1 MTRKMTNFDLRVY
14 PVGGKEGTYNH
25 QMLSD
30 EIRTQYIEQGWEV
43 FETEVAQIVA
53 DTIYIK
59 IVLVKYEEVPDA
71 LSELVATQSVAKRGP
86 GRPPKVAEEV
96 VAN

>member
-59 IVLVKYEEVPDA
+59 VTFVKYAHEP
-71 LSELVATQSVAKRGP
+71 SVVDTESPVKRGP
-86 GRPPKVAEEV
+86 GRPPKVVEEV
-96 VAN
+96 VVG